1 MAGFDVGNLSNYT
14 KTNEQMLIIKS
25 FFEPKTAS
33 LMQKLT
39 GVKQAIQ
46 LPTLSDDAYWA
57 AGGTCGLVT
66 ASGDTTI
73 NARVL
78 TIGKVKI
85 EKQWCIADLEA
96 KYTQLLLSPGSNYEA
111 LPGGIDEAFMNA
123 FIGAQ
128 QEKIEKAIWQGD
140 TTNYLDSLK
149 RFDGLIKIINAASGP
164 VQANA
169 AAYITPV
176 TSITAS
182 NVISVMQAVYNAIP
196 VEILDKPDLKIF
208 VGTDISRLY
217 QQALINANLFHFIPN
232 ANSLAEYPLHGTNV
246 MIVPVNG
253 LNSQNKIYAMR
264 TSNMFLG
271 VDLEGEEDE
280 LKVWYSQDY
289 DTVYARLKFK
299 MGVQVSQTTE
309 IVKFTI

>member
-1 MAGFDVGNLSNYT
+1 MAGFNVGSLSNYT

-39 GVKQAIQ
+39 GVKSSIQ
-46 LPTLSDDAYWA
+46 VPSLSDDSYWA
-57 AGGTCGLVT
+57 PGGTCGLVT

-73 NARVL
+73 SARVL
-78 TIGKVKI
+78 TIGKVKA
-85 EKQWCIADLEA
+85 EKQWCVADLEA
-96 KYTQLLLSPGSNYEA
+96 KYTQLLLSPGSQYES
-111 LPGGIDEAFMNA
+111 LPGGIDEAFMNY

-128 QEKIEKAIWQGD
+128 QEKVEKAIWQGD
-140 TTNYLDSLK
+140 TTNYLDYLNK
-149 RFDGLIKIINAASGP
+149 FDGLIKIINAASGP

-176 TSITAS
+176 TSITPA

-208 VGTDISRLY
+208 VGTDVSRLY

-253 LNSQNKIYAMR
+253 LNSTSKIYALR

-271 VDLEGEEDE
+271 VDMEGEDE
-280 LKVWYSQDY
+280 ELSVWYSQDY